1 MRFLVTA
8 GNTREKIDDVRDW
21 GNIFTG
27 NTGYSIAR
35 ALAEW
40 GDVDLLTSNRQHL
53 AETESSQTTLHPMH
67 GHAFVSHADLKALLA
82 SRMAARRYDAIF
94 MIAAVSDYAP
104 AGAYAVTSREPT
116 GVTGEERWI
125 VREVQARKV
134 KSTHDTIA
142 ILGTRTEKLVD
153 LFRTAWGH
161 RGMLVKFKLEVG
173 LSDEQLIEVGQ
184 ASRRASGAEYLVAN
198 TLDMVGNTLD
208 WVGNTLDRVG
218 STLDRVA
225 GARAGGYLL
234 SDQGAEWVPREQL
247 PGRLCDVVRS
257 HVGTGS
263 DLDTREPK

>member
-1 MRFLVTA
+1 
-8 GNTREKIDDVRDW
+8 
-21 GNIFTG
+21 
-27 NTGYSIAR
+27 
-35 ALAEW
+35 
-40 GDVDLLTSNRQHL
+40 
-53 AETESSQTTLHPMH
+53 
-67 GHAFVSHADLKALLA
+67 
-82 SRMAARRYDAIF
+82 MAARRYDAVF

-208 WVGNTLDRVG
+208 WVGNTLDRV
-218 STLDRVA
+218 A